1 MPTLKFVALLSAL
14 ITSLVFSTYS
24 IGDQKGVYRWTDDQG
39 NQHYSDKPPKDTES
53 DFIKTATG
61 RKTESTPQDEN
72 ANSEAEQAQAAPTS
86 MEVVPEKDPTVC
98 KQAKGNLQA
107 LSGRPRVRIKEAN
120 GEYRYLSEE
129 EKETQ
134 RELARKNIEV
144 HCN

>member
-1 MPTLKFVALLSAL
+1 MPTLKFVALLSTL
-14 ITSLVFSTYS
+14 IASLIFSASS
-24 IGDQKGVYRWTDDQG
+24 ISDQKGVYRWTDDQG
-39 NQHYSDKPPKDTES
+39 NQHYSDKPPKGTES
-53 DFIKTATG
+53 EFIKTATG
-61 RKTESTPQDEN
+61 RTTEPAPQDES
-72 ANSEAEQAQAAPTS
+72 ANPEAEQGQAPPAS